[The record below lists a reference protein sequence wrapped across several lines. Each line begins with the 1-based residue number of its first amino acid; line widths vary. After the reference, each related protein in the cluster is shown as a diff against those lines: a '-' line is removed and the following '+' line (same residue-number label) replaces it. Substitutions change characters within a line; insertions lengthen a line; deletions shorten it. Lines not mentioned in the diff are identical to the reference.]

1 MITTLTLN
9 PAVDKTSVVEGI
21 TLGGLNRVQETM
33 QSPGGKGINV
43 SKALAR
49 LGTKTQVLGIS
60 AGDTGKWIERYLLEK
75 HIPYDFVQGNG
86 QTRTNLKVFDKTTE
100 TITEFNESG
109 SPVNRGMID
118 EIIQKARQY
127 ADQSEFMVLSGSVPA
142 GVREDIYLE
151 LIFTLKDKVRT
162 VLDAD
167 GALLEKGIEASPYI
181 IKPNVYELEKLF
193 NRKLENEAEILA
205 CGKAL
210 LRKGIAKVVISMGAD
225 GSLLVSDEACYKV
238 PSVKVRV
245 KSTVGAGDSMVA
257 GFLHGLSQGRKDAE
271 ALRLAAACA
280 TAAVMTEGSETFALE
295 VLESVLPDIQ
305 VQEV

>member
-9 PAVDKTSVVEGI
+9 PAVDKTSVVAGL
-21 TLGGLNRVQETM
+21 TFGGLNRVQETM

-43 SKALAR
+43 SKALTR
-49 LGTKTQVLGIS
+49 LGTNTLVLGIS
-60 AGDTGKWIERYLLEK
+60 AGDTGKWIERYLQEK
-75 HIPYDFVQGNG
+75 NIPYDFVQGSG
-86 QTRTNLKVFDKTTE
+86 QTRTNLKVFDQSTE

-109 SPVNRGMID
+109 SPVDRKMID

-127 ADQSEFMVLSGSVPA
+127 AEQSEFLVLGGSVPA
-142 GVREDIYLE
+142 GVREDIYSE
-151 LIFTLKDKVRT
+151 LISSLKDKVKI

-167 GALLEKGIEASPYI
+167 GALLAQGIEASPCI

-193 NRKLENEAEILA
+193 NRKLESEEEILA
-205 CGKAL
+205 CGKTL
-210 LRKGIAKVVISMGAD
+210 LRKGIAKVVISMGAA
-225 GSLLVSDEACYKV
+225 GSLLVSDEGCYKV
-238 PSVKVRV
+238 LPVKVPV

-257 GFLHGLSQGRKDAE
+257 GFLHGLSRGRKVAE

-280 TAAVMTEGSETFALE
+280 TAAVMTEGSETFAVE